1 MEVSALNGMHLAR
14 IEHKTAPLSLLLSG
28 NHQEQISFHL
38 IDSPQTPLVLGHP
51 WLRLHNPSLEWTSG
65 KVSAW
70 STHCLLNCLRS
81 ASAPAAV
88 APQPV
93 PEPPDLRLVPQDY
106 HDLGP
111 VFSKQHALSL
121 PPHRPYDCAI
131 DLLPGSSLPSSRLF
145 NLSRP
150 EREAMEV
157 YIRDSLAAGLIRPSS
172 SPVGAGFF
180 FCSKEGQ
187 DPSPLH

>member
-1 MEVSALNGMHLAR
+1 MGVYRSCCVPNYTNSRTLLKATLSWQNRSLHLSNLVDSGADKCFLDREVARQLGVDIIPLDVSLEVSALNGMHLAR

-65 KVSAW
+65 KVAAW

-81 ASAPAAV
+81 ASAPATV

-93 PEPPDLRLVPQDY
+93 PDPPDLTLVP
-106 HDLGP
+106 
-111 VFSKQHALSL
+111 
-121 PPHRPYDCAI
+121 
-131 DLLPGSSLPSSRLF
+131 
-145 NLSRP
+145 
-150 EREAMEV
+150 
-157 YIRDSLAAGLIRPSS
+157 
-172 SPVGAGFF
+172 
-180 FCSKEGQ
+180 
-187 DPSPLH
+187 

>member
-1 MEVSALNGMHLAR
+1 MARQLGVDIIPLDVSMDVSALNGMHLAR

-81 ASAPAAV
+81 ASAPATV

-93 PEPPDLRLVPQDY
+93 PDPPDLTLVP
-106 HDLGP
+106 
-111 VFSKQHALSL
+111 
-121 PPHRPYDCAI
+121 
-131 DLLPGSSLPSSRLF
+131 
-145 NLSRP
+145 
-150 EREAMEV
+150 
-157 YIRDSLAAGLIRPSS
+157 
-172 SPVGAGFF
+172 
-180 FCSKEGQ
+180 
-187 DPSPLH
+187 